1 MGTWGTSIK
10 SNDAFA
16 DVYSEF
22 FELYN
27 KGELPEIISEKIK
40 SANSEILEI
49 EEENHSFW
57 FALALAQWETKS
69 LDTKVFST
77 VENIITSGNDLNL
90 WLDLGAS
97 EKDLKKRKIVL
108 DKFLEKLKSERSK
121 ATPRKKIKLKT
132 PIFSTGDCLSFK
144 LGNGN
149 YGGAVV
155 LATDS
160 NPERAYNLIA
170 TTRIQKPS
178 KPSIEDFESAEVL
191 VQNFAAWQD
200 NPDVS
205 WYSPTLYPK
214 DYSDIYELIGN
225 ITVDIVYDP
234 QNYQGEGYFFKPSWT
249 SGWNMKDA
257 AERQFESEILKPKP
271 SKSLTIR
278 QLTKKGKWWNVF
290 KKG

>member
-27 KGELPEIISEKIK
+27 KGELPENISEKIK
-40 SANSEILEI
+40 SDNLEILEI
-49 EEENHSFW
+49 EEEKHSFW

-69 LDTKVFST
+69 LDTKVLST

-132 PIFSTGDCLSFK
+132 PIFSTGDCLSFQ

-155 LATDS
+155 LATNS
-160 NPERAYNLIA
+160 NPERAHNLIA
-170 TTRIQKPS
+170 TTRIQKPT
-178 KPSIEDFESAEVL
+178 KPSIGDFESAEVL

-200 NPDVS
+200 SPDVS

-214 DYSDIYELIGN
+214 DYSGIYELVGT

-257 AERQFESEILKPKP
+257 AERQFESEIIKPKP
-271 SKSLTIR
+271 LKTLTIK

>member
-27 KGELPEIISEKIK
+27 KGELPENISEKIK
-40 SANSEILEI
+40 AENWEILEI
-49 EEENHSFW
+49 EEEKHSFW

-69 LDTKVFST
+69 LNTKVLST
-77 VENIITSGNDLNL
+77 VENIITSGDDLNL
-90 WLDLGAS
+90 WLNLGAS

-108 DKFLEKLKSERSK
+108 DKFLEKLKSERAK
-121 ATPRKKIKLKT
+121 ATPRKKIRLKT
-132 PIFSTGDCLSFK
+132 PVFSTGDCLCFK

-160 NPERAYNLIA
+160 NPERACNLIA

-200 NPDVS
+200 SPDIS
-205 WYSPTLYPK
+205 WYSPDLYFK
-214 DYSDIYELIGN
+214 NYSGIYELIGN
-225 ITVDIVYDP
+225 ITVDIIYDP
-234 QNYQGEGYFFKPSWT
+234 QNHLGEGYLFKPSWT
-249 SGWNMKDA
+249 SGWGMNDA
-257 AERQFESEILKPKP
+257 AIWQFESEILKPKP
-271 SKSLTIR
+271 SKTLTIK
-278 QLTKKGKWWNVF
+278 QLTKKGKWWNVL

>member
-16 DVYSEF
+16 DIYSEY

-27 KGELPEIISEKIK
+27 KGGLPENISEKIK
-40 SANSEILEI
+40 SDNWEILEI
-49 EEENHSFW
+49 EEEKHSFW

-69 LDTKVFST
+69 LDMKVLST
-77 VENIITSGNDLNL
+77 VENIITSGDDLNL
-90 WLDLGAS
+90 WLNLGAT
-97 EKDLKKRKIVL
+97 EKDIRQRKIVL
-108 DKFLEKLKSERSK
+108 EKFLEKLKSDRPK

-144 LGNGN
+144 LENGN

-178 KPSIEDFESAEVL
+178 KPSIQDFQSAEVL
-191 VQNFAAWQD
+191 VQNFGAWQD
-200 NPDVS
+200 NP
-205 WYSPTLYPK
+205 
-214 DYSDIYELIGN
+214 ELIGN
-225 ITVDIVYDP
+225 ITVDIIYDP
-234 QNYQGEGYFFKPSWT
+234 QNHLGEGYHFQPSWT
-249 SGWNMKDA
+249 SGWSMKDA

-271 SKSLTIR
+271 SKTLTIR
-278 QLTKKGKWWNVF
+278 QLTKKSKWWNSF